1 MDKKDLDSIK
11 NMDKKEAINILKENG
26 WDKVDIDGV
35 HYLETYR
42 GDFYISRELEGDLEG
57 IIARTEI
64 SLERY
69 VRILKEVI

>member
-1 MDKKDLDSIK
+1 MDKKDLDGIK
-11 NMDKKEAINILKENG
+11 NMDKEKIISILKENG
-26 WDKVDIDGV
+26 WDKVDIDGI
-35 HYLETYR
+35 HYLEIYE
-42 GDFYISRELEGDLEG
+42 GKFYISRELEGDLEG